1 VSVCLSVCEHICG
14 ISRSPNFYACYL
26 WPWLVRCFGDFAIC
40 YVLPVLRRKS
50 CLYAMARNRRIIK
63 MTHQGAA
70 RIRIVDRAANTE
82 TEPAGGSTGSG
93 AETNIYISDCLVS
106 RSERIIPGVIY
117 SSD

>member
-1 VSVCLSVCEHICG
+1 
-14 ISRSPNFYACYL
+14 
-26 WPWLVRCFGDFAIC
+26 
-40 YVLPVLRRKS
+40 
-50 CLYAMARNRRIIK
+50 MARNRRIIK

-93 AETNIYISDCLVS
+93 AETNRPIYISDCLVS